1 MSYLGELRQHWR
13 PLTAASL
20 GAGTSLPMFA
30 YTNTVF
36 SPFLIKEFGWSR
48 AQFALVGITMLAT
61 LVVLPFVGRFT
72 DKIGVKRMAA
82 IGTILMPLC
91 FVGYSQMQGNFYYF
105 LLIST
110 LVLMVGSTTGPL
122 TYSRLIAENFE
133 RAQGLALTI
142 MNCTPAVL
150 AIALIPVLN
159 WCIEHYGWRVAYLG
173 VGTFVLVFGVIALL
187 LIPARPEVKEQGVPV
202 AARLHLSA
210 KDDYP
215 LILRSKVFWIIVAGM
230 FLCLLQTPLHSA
242 QMNIMLMDN
251 GLTTALAANVVQFYA
266 FGTIVGRIGC
276 GLALDRFNTP
286 IVTALSMGLPAIGYL
301 LLGSSLDSLDVITF
315 AMFLVGL
322 SVGAESDLISY
333 LVARYFK
340 IRIYAT
346 TLSLVHVCSFAASAT
361 GALSISLT
369 LKLTDSFAPFL
380 FLVAGA
386 ITVGSILFLFMPKS
400 RDVEKIG

>member
-82 IGTILMPLC
+82 FGTILMPLC
-91 FVGYSQMQGNFYYF
+91 FVGYSQMQGNFLFF
-105 LLIST
+105 LLMST

-159 WCIEHYGWRVAYLG
+159 WVIEHYGWRVAYLG
-173 VGTFVLVFGVIALL
+173 VGAFVLIFGVTALL
-187 LIPARPEVKEQGVPV
+187 LIPPRPEVKEQDIPV
-202 AARLHLSA
+202 AARLNLSA
-210 KDDYP
+210 KEDYP
-215 LILRSKVFWIIVAGM
+215 LILKSKVFWIIVAGM

-251 GLTTALAANVVQFYA
+251 GLTTGLAANVVQFYA

-276 GLALDRFNTP
+276 GLALDRYNTP

-301 LLGSSLDSLDVITF
+301 LLGSSLDSLNVITF

-322 SVGAESDLISY
+322 SVGAESDLISF

-400 RDVEKIG
+400 RDMEKIG